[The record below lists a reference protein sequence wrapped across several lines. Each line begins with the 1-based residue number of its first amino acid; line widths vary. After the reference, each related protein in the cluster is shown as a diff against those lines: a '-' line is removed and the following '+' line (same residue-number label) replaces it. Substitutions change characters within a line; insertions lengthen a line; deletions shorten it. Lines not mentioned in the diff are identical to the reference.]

1 MANRIMDVMLVVE
14 VIRMAIGMLMISRG
28 KMKKHWKD

>member
-1 MANRIMDVMLVVE
+1 MDVMLVVVG
-14 VIRMAIGMLMISRG
+14 VIRMAIDMLMISRG